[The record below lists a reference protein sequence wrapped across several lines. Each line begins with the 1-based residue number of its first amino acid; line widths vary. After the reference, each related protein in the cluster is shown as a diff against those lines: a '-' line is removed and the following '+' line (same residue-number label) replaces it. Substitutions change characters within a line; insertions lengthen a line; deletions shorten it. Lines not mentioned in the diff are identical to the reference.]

1 MGKTWNPS
9 FCKETEGGGGGGGGG
24 GSTMKTFTNN
34 VPKKGHEDIKI

>member
-9 FCKETEGGGGGGGGG
+9 FCKGTEGEGGGGA
-24 GSTMKTFTNN
+24 TMKTFTNN